1 MSKAVK
7 LPNAQN
13 EDHFEEDLE
22 GVPENFGSIDD
33 WETEA
38 ILKMRKLQRGQSID
52 GGGSAAKAD
61 DAEEVVQ
68 RKLALYRCT
77 LKLMNDNPKLAM
89 TLGSKGGFQAIMA
102 HVLKKSVHYAAE
114 REMEPYAK
122 AISAY
127 LPGAKQSA
135 INYAVQEGGLV
146 KTAELKKANMK
157 KYLSSAG
164 NEVSL

>member
-1 MSKAVK
+1 MSKAAR
-7 LPNAQN
+7 LPNANN
-13 EDHFEEDLE
+13 EDRFEEDIE

-38 ILKMRKLQRGQSID
+38 VLKMRKLQRGQSAQT
-52 GGGSAAKAD
+52 GKAAD
-61 DAEEVVQ
+61 DAEELVE

-89 TLGSKGGFQAIMA
+89 SLGSKGGFQAIMA

-122 AISAY
+122 AISSY
-127 LPGAKQSA
+127 LPGYKQAA
-135 INYAVQEGGLV
+135 INNNAREGGLV
-146 KTAELKKANMK
+146 KDAAATKAFMK
-157 KYLSSAG
+157 KYQASAAP
-164 NEVSL
+164 VIDL

>member
-1 MSKAVK
+1 MSKAAR
-7 LPNAQN
+7 LPNADN
-13 EDHFEEDLE
+13 EDRFEEDLE

-38 ILKMRKLQRGQSID
+38 VLKMRKLMKGQSKD
-52 GGGSAAKAD
+52 NPD
-61 DAEEVVQ
+61 DAYELVE

-77 LKLMNDNPKLAM
+77 LKLMNENPKLAM

-114 REMEPYAK
+114 KEMEPYAK
-122 AISAY
+122 AITAY

-135 INYAVQEGGLV
+135 LNYAAQEGGLV
-146 KTAELKKANMK
+146 KTAELHKANMK
-157 KYLSSAG
+157 KYLSSAK
-164 NEVSL
+164 EVNLA